1 MNALAGITGSRT
13 GGQLPGEWEKAM
25 WDSLLR
31 AWRQP
36 ESLQRNITNAV
47 FGLLAVGAVV
57 TVFAGIV
64 VELFRHRR
72 ARRDAVID
80 PKRFESEGLG
90 VTMADGGE
98 PVDLEQVHAKTEPP
112 QT

>member
-1 MNALAGITGSRT
+1 
-13 GGQLPGEWEKAM
+13 M

-36 ESLQRNITNAV
+36 ESLQLNITNAV
-47 FGLLAVGAVV
+47 FGLLALGAVL
-57 TVFAGIV
+57 TVLAGIV

-72 ARRDAVID
+72 VRRDAVLD

-98 PVDLEQVHAKTEPP
+98 PVDLEHARTKTELPP
-112 QT
+112 T